1 MLQMAQ
7 GEALDEQRQQRWP
20 NRTAPGSVQVEFK
33 PWEENSDYD
42 EDDHIGPNVHNTS
55 FAR

>member
-7 GEALDEQRQQRWP
+7 GEALDEQRQRRWP

-55 FAR
+55 FA